1 MVSDENENKDELN
14 ISTKSSCSSGS
25 ESFSPL
31 RDFGHSNQNHQNFD
45 GDLAMIQD
53 KMKVIQIVY
62 HAEFSLEYKKSL

>member
-25 ESFSPL
+25 ESF

-53 KMKVIQIVY
+53 KIKVI
-62 HAEFSLEYKKSL
+62 